1 VGLNRHERRHERN
14 PKCRLTVRNLL
25 AQSPCV
31 PQRACCR
38 HRYRENGIV
47 TPRSMPL
54 DLPGWIV
61 YFSVAVVILLGGL
74 TSCSSNPQ
82 PTQKLE
88 PSATSTTSEPDE
100 SLQSAESAAP
110 EYALHLP
117 PSFGHWTGDW
127 DVIQKHHILRMLVL
141 YNKTGFFYDKGR
153 PRGVVPEI
161 AEEMDRYLNK
171 RLKRGAKKFKV
182 AFIPVSPA
190 QLETYLNDGS
200 GDVIASLV
208 IATPEREKRVDFSMP
223 IVSGEKVRLVVV
235 TGKNTPQIAKIDDL
249 SGQEIYVNP
258 VTLSYTLLQEHNQ
271 KLKQAG
277 KPEIIVKESDPNLT
291 DEDLLE
297 MTNAGIIPATV
308 VFDYRADLWSVVLP
322 DIIIHRDIAL
332 SNDANLAWAMRKNS
346 PQLKAVLDDFLKGHR
361 QGTLFGRMMFK
372 KYYENKKFIKNATS
386 QAEMKKFQS
395 YVKYFQKYAA
405 EYNFDYLMLA
415 AQGYQES
422 MLQQERVSPRGA
434 VGIMQV
440 LPQYAAARPINI
452 PNVRKAE
459 PNIHA
464 GTKMLAQITKTYFN
478 DPAITPIDKTLLTF
492 AAYNAGPSRIARL
505 RKEAASEG
513 LDPNKWF
520 GNVELIVAKDIGQ
533 ETVQY
538 VSNIYKYYV
547 AYKMAVEQRE
557 LRESAKKGAAGK

>member
-1 VGLNRHERRHERN
+1 VSSSHRR
-14 PKCRLTVRNLL
+14 
-25 AQSPCV
+25 
-31 PQRACCR
+31 
-38 HRYRENGIV
+38 IV
-47 TPRSMPL
+47 H
-54 DLPGWIV
+54 I
-61 YFSVAVVILLGGL
+61 SVAVVVSLGSFSG
-74 TSCSSNPQ
+74 CSSKPQ
-82 PTQKLE
+82 PAQKLE

-110 EYALHLP
+110 EYSLHLP
-117 PSFGHWTGDW
+117 PTFGHWTGDW
-127 DVIQKHHILRMLVL
+127 DEIQKHNILRMLVL
-141 YNKTGFFYDKGR
+141 YNKTGFFYDRGR
-153 PRGVVPEI
+153 PRGAVPDI
-161 AEEMDRYLNK
+161 AEEMERYLNK
-171 RLKRGAKKFKV
+171 RLKRGAKKCKV
-182 AFIPVSPA
+182 AFVPVSPV
-190 QLETYLNDGS
+190 QLEKYLNDGS

-235 TGKNTPQIAKIDDL
+235 TGKNTPQIAGIDDL
-249 SGQEIYVNP
+249 SGREIYVNP
-258 VTLSYTLLQEHNQ
+258 VSLAYKLLREHSQ
-271 KLKQAG
+271 KLKQSG

-297 MTNAGIIPATV
+297 MTNAGIVPATV
-308 VFDYRADLWSVVLP
+308 VFDYRAELWSVVLP
-322 DIIIHRDIAL
+322 DIVIHHDIAL
-332 SNDANLAWAMRKNS
+332 TNDANLAWAMRKNS
-346 PQLKAVLDDFLKGHR
+346 PQLKAVLDDFLKDHR

-372 KYYENKKFIKNATS
+372 KYLENKKFIKNATS
-386 QAEMKKFQS
+386 QAEIKKFQS

-452 PNVRKAE
+452 PNVRQAE

-492 AAYNAGPSRIARL
+492 AAYNAGPNRIARL
-505 RKEAASEG
+505 RKEAAAEG

-520 GNVELIVAKDIGQ
+520 GNVELMVAKDIGQ

-557 LRESAKKGAAGK
+557 LREAAKKGSLGK

>member
-1 VGLNRHERRHERN
+1 MSSSHRW
-14 PKCRLTVRNLL
+14 TV
-25 AQSPCV
+25 
-31 PQRACCR
+31 
-38 HRYRENGIV
+38 YI
-47 TPRSMPL
+47 
-54 DLPGWIV
+54 
-61 YFSVAVVILLGGL
+61 SVAVVALLGSFTGCG
-74 TSCSSNPQ
+74 SKQQ

-88 PSATSTTSEPDE
+88 PSATTTASAPGE

-127 DVIQKHHILRMLVL
+127 DEIQKHNILRMLVL

-161 AEEMDRYLNK
+161 AEEMERYLNK
-171 RLKRGAKKFKV
+171 RLKTGAKKFKV

-190 QLETYLNDGS
+190 QLEKYLNDGS
-200 GDVIASLV
+200 GDMIASVV
-208 IATPEREKRVDFSMP
+208 IATPERQKLVDFSMP
-223 IVSGEKVRLVVV
+223 IMTAKLVVV
-235 TGKNTPQIAKIDDL
+235 TGKNSPQIVILDDL
-249 SGQEIYVNP
+249 SGKEIYVNP
-258 VTLSYTLLQEHNQ
+258 VSLSYKLLQEQSQ

-277 KPEIIVKESDPNLT
+277 KPEILVKESDPNLT

-297 MTNAGIIPATV
+297 MTNAGIVPATV
-308 VFDYRADLWSVVLP
+308 VFDYRAELWSVVLP

-332 SNDANLAWAMRKNS
+332 MNDANLAWAMRKNS
-346 PQLKAVLDDFLKGHR
+346 PQLKAVLDDFLKDHR

-372 KYYENKKFIKNATS
+372 KYYENKKFMKNATS
-386 QAEMKKFQS
+386 KEEIKKFQS

-440 LPQYAAARPINI
+440 LPQYAAASPINI
-452 PNVRKAE
+452 PNVRQAE

-464 GTKMLAQITKTYFN
+464 GAKMLAQITKTYFN
-478 DPAITPIDKTLLTF
+478 DPAITPMDKTLLTF
-492 AAYNAGPSRIARL
+492 AAYNAGQNRIVRL
-505 RKEAASEG
+505 RKEAAAEG

-520 GNVELIVAKDIGQ
+520 GNVELMVAKDIGQ

-557 LRESAKKGAAGK
+557 LREAAKKRTAGQ